1 MSKTLPA
8 SPATSSP
15 PAKPLGNYSPVRV
28 VPLGAVNLAF
38 VSGLTASGHAPDDV
52 AGQAEIIFARMRELL
67 VEVGGDLGHVVK
79 ITTFLTD
86 MGDYERFNAV
96 RNRVFAGTVPPPA
109 SSTVGTTALPRAG
122 CRVEVEAV
130 AVIPAA

>member
-1 MSKTLPA
+1 MPA
-8 SPATSSP
+8 SPTISG
-15 PAKPLGNYSPVRV
+15 PAARPLGTYSPVRL

-38 VSGLTASGHAPDDV
+38 VSGLTSGGQAPDD
-52 AGQAEIIFARMRELL
+52 ASAQAEIIFARMLELL
-67 VEVGGDLGHVVK
+67 VEVGGDLRHVVK

-86 MGDYERFNAV
+86 MSDYERFNAV

-130 AVIPAA
+130 AVIPAS

>member
-1 MSKTLPA
+1 MSQTLPA
-8 SPATSSP
+8 SSTTSGLPARS
-15 PAKPLGNYSPVRV
+15 LGTYSPVRI

-38 VSGLTASGHAPDDV
+38 VSGLTSGGQAPDNV
-52 AGQAEIIFARMRELL
+52 AAQAEIIFARMRELL

-96 RNRVFAGTVPPPA
+96 RNRVFADTVPPPA

-122 CRVEVEAV
+122 CRLEVEAV
-130 AVIPAA
+130 AVIPAG

>member
-1 MSKTLPA
+1 MPNTRPV
-8 SPATSSP
+8 SPTSSGST
-15 PAKPLGNYSPVRV
+15 AKPLGTYSPVRI
-28 VPLGAVNLAF
+28 VPLGEVKLAF
-38 VSGLTASGHAPDDV
+38 VSGLTSGGQASGDV
-52 AGQAEIIFARMRELL
+52 AAQAEIVFARMRELL
-67 VEVGGDLGHVVK
+67 VEAGGDLGHVVK

-96 RNRVFAGTVPPPA
+96 RNRVFAASLPPPA